1 MSSGGSLNAARWYT
15 PNFVTCQALTLTHNG
30 QGSDPIAAPTNSP
43 GCPPGEYGAAE
54 SINLSRAAAA
64 PGWQIAGWSGTEDD
78 ASTSSTNTVIMPS
91 NAHTVT
97 VNYEL
102 LPPAAP
108 IPLAPAGSIFTTS
121 VTYSW
126 SSVFFAVDYQVLVIE
141 DGTGPVHNQW
151 YLAGDV
157 CSGGA
162 CSVTPAAP
170 LSLGAHTW
178 YVKARNAVGSAQSP
192 GTWFHVAAETVP
204 AVPNLRQPAGT
215 IADNQPG
222 YRWDHVGGAVEYQL
236 LVVGADSAQYFNTWY
251 QAVDICNSTLCD
263 VPQPSPLPEQGYAWY
278 VRARNPYGSTW
289 SPGKLFNVFSG
300 VRPVAPT
307 LLAPIGIIS
316 DTTPVYTWSDGG
328 DAYDFMLLV
337 VDSQRNREIHDWY
350 LAADICNG
358 TVCTVTQTV
367 PLTNDNYIWYLKARN
382 PAGAT
387 WAVGKRFTVFTGGP
401 VGVATPIM
409 PAGIISD
416 TTPTYTWGEGSDAV
430 DYQLLLFNSSGSLI
444 LNAWY
449 LADDICS
456 AGSCQ
461 ATPVMVLSEA
471 DYSWQVK
478 SRNPLGAVYSSRL
491 YFTVDL
497 GP

>member
-1 MSSGGSLNAARWYT
+1 
-15 PNFVTCQALTLTHNG
+15 
-30 QGSDPIAAPTNSP
+30 
-43 GCPPGEYGAAE
+43 
-54 SINLSRAAAA
+54 
-64 PGWQIAGWSGTEDD
+64 
-78 ASTSSTNTVIMPS
+78 
-91 NAHTVT
+91 
-97 VNYEL
+97 
-102 LPPAAP
+102 
-108 IPLAPAGSIFTTS
+108 
-121 VTYSW
+121 
-126 SSVFFAVDYQVLVIE
+126 
-141 DGTGPVHNQW
+141 
-151 YLAGDV
+151 
-157 CSGGA
+157 
-162 CSVTPAAP
+162 
-170 LSLGAHTW
+170 
-178 YVKARNAVGSAQSP
+178 
-192 GTWFHVAAETVP
+192 
-204 AVPNLRQPAGT
+204 
-215 IADNQPG
+215 
-222 YRWDHVGGAVEYQL
+222 
-236 LVVGADSAQYFNTWY
+236 
-251 QAVDICNSTLCD
+251 

-444 LNAWY
+444 RQLPGDAGHGLVGGGLL
-449 LADDICS
+449 LAGEEPQS
-456 AGSCQ
+456 VGRGLQ
-461 ATPVMVLSEA
+461 LEA
-471 DYSWQVK
+471 VFH
-478 SRNPLGAVYSSRL
+478 RRPGAVGQENPSITPMPIVQSAFVQPSSSL
-491 YFTVDL
+491 PGSNLDE
-497 GP
+497 